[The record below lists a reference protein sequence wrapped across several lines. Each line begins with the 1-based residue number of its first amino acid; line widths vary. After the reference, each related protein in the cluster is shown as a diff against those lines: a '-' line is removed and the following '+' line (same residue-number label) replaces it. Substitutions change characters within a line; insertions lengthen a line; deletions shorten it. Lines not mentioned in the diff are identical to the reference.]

1 MDFIDAELVS
11 IYSNSVKHF
20 MEIDVCHIL
29 LKNEKY
35 NEIRLQIIFKII
47 CCKKIASYLMES

>member
-29 LKNEKY
+29 LKNQKTK
-35 NEIRLQIIFKII
+35 ITFKSAILS
-47 CCKKIASYLMES
+47 AM